1 MKVLAINSSP
11 RSHGISKTGI
21 LLDALVKGITEAG
34 AETAI
39 VQLRKKSVRNC
50 IGCYTCWTKTPGVCL
65 HDDDM
70 TRELFPKWMA
80 SDIVVYATPLYHFT
94 VNARMKTFIE
104 RTLPILEPFMFRH
117 DGKTH
122 HPVRQKPPKAVI
134 LSVAGF
140 PEASVFNYLSTYA
153 NMLFGKGLLAEIY
166 RPAAE
171 LMTLP
176 LFHEQAQAILDATTQ
191 GGRELIQ
198 SMKISKETMEKITE
212 PTVQDLDSFA
222 DMANSFWKVCIE
234 ERMTPF
240 EFYQKNMVRPE
251 SES

>member
-21 LLDALVKGITEAG
+21 LLDALAKGMREAG
-34 AETAI
+34 AETEI
-39 VQLRKKSVRNC
+39 IQLRKKSVRNC
-50 IGCYTCWTKTPGVCL
+50 IGCYTCWTKTPGVCV

-70 TRELFPKWMA
+70 TRELFPKWME

-104 RTLPILEPFMFRH
+104 RTLPVLEPFMFRH

-171 LMTLP
+171 LLTLP
-176 LFHEQAQAILDATTQ
+176 PFHEKAQAILKATEQ
-191 GGRELIQ
+191 GGQELVQ
-198 SMKISKETMEKITE
+198 SMKISKETIGIITQPVVE
-212 PTVQDLDSFA
+212 DFDSFA
-222 DMANSFWKVCIE
+222 DMANSFWKVCID

-240 EFYQKNMVRPE
+240 EFHQKNALSGE
-251 SES
+251 